1 MNVNPGTTMDQNSK
15 VRPKAGTVEWAQ
27 AVEAGALALATQQAI
42 EAGKV
47 LAYQRGYNDRMA
59 GRAKFD
65 NMPHVANSTPLE
77 AGAYLQG
84 WNDGGAHI
92 QAIS

>member
-1 MNVNPGTTMDQNSK
+1 MDQN
-15 VRPKAGTVEWAQ
+15 KALSLV
-27 AVEAGALALATQQAI
+27 TQQAI

-59 GRAKFD
+59 GRVKFD
-65 NMPHVANSTPLE
+65 NMPHAYNATPLE
-77 AGAYLQG
+77 IGAYLQG
-84 WNDGGAHI
+84 WNDGGTHI

>member
-1 MNVNPGTTMDQNSK
+1 MNVNQTTAATTDQHDAPGVSVT
-15 VRPKAGTVEWAQ
+15 
-27 AVEAGALALATQQAI
+27 TQQAI

-59 GRAKFD
+59 GRVKFD
-65 NMPHVANSTPLE
+65 NMPHVANATPLE
-77 AGAYLQG
+77 TGAYLQG

-92 QAIS
+92 RAIT